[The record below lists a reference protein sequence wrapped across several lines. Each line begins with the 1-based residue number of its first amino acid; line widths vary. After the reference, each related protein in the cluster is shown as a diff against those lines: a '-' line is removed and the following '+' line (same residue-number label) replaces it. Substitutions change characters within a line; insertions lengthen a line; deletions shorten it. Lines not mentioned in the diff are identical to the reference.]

1 MATLGWSYLFYNTF
15 NVMFD
20 APAHH
25 FFSVRYITKNIKV
38 PGISMDLH
46 WIFIGSASNLQRMYK
61 QGSSNEGLLKTPRTN
76 GFR

>member
-46 WIFIGSASNLQRMYK
+46 WIFIGSASNLQ
-61 QGSSNEGLLKTPRTN
+61 
-76 GFR
+76 